1 MEYRRFGRTEFQM
14 PVISCGGMR
23 YQQSWKGNDEVTEES
38 QRNLEACIT
47 KALEVGVTH
56 FETARG
62 YGTSEVQLG
71 RILPNLPRDRIL
83 VQTKV
88 NPMPELE
95 KFKHIFEKSFGL
107 LNLDYLDLF
116 SFHGINDAESLDNA
130 LSAMDTVQAWKKEGR
145 IRSIG
150 FSTHGSCEAIT
161 KAIETDLFDHVNLH
175 WYYIFQENWP
185 AIEAATRHDMGVFI
199 ISPNDKGGLLHKPS
213 EKLVELCDPLHPM
226 VFNGLF
232 CLSHPEVHTL
242 SCGVARP
249 SDFDIHMETVA
260 HLGKADELVRPIIER
275 LEAELAGTFGEK
287 WAASWS
293 EGLPNWQDTPGQV
306 NMRWILRLRNLAVA
320 YDMQEYGKMR
330 YNMLGNGGLW
340 FPGNNADKVQELDFS
355 NCLKA
360 SPHADAVPMALAEAH
375 DLLAGEESK
384 RLQES

>member
-23 YQQSWKGNDEVTEES
+23 YQQSWKGSEEVTEES
-38 QRNLEACIT
+38 QQNLEACIR
-47 KALEVGVTH
+47 KALELGITH
-56 FETARG
+56 IETARG
-62 YGTSEVQLG
+62 YGTSEMQLG
-71 RILPNLPRDRIL
+71 RILPKLPRDQIL

-88 NPMPELE
+88 NPIPEVE
-95 KFKHIFEKSFGL
+95 KFKHVFEKSFGL
-107 LNLDYLDLF
+107 LKLDYLDLF
-116 SFHGINDAESLDNA
+116 SFHGISNAESLEHA
-130 LSAMDTVQAWKKEGR
+130 LRSMDTVQAWKKEGR

-213 EKLVELCDPLHPM
+213 EKLVELCEPLHPM

-232 CLSHPEVHTL
+232 CLSHPQVHTL
-242 SCGVARP
+242 SCGVKRP

-260 HLGKADELVRPIIER
+260 RLAQADDLIRPIIER
-275 LEAELAGTFGEK
+275 LEAELAGTLGEE

-293 EGLPNWQDTPGQV
+293 EGLPDWEDTPGQV
-306 NMRWILRLRNLAVA
+306 NIRWILRLRNLAVA
-320 YDMQEYGKMR
+320 YDMQEYAKMR
-330 YNMLGNGGLW
+330 YNMLGNGGPW

-360 SPHADAVPMALAEAH
+360 SPHADAIPMALAEAH
-375 DLLAGEESK
+375 DLLAGEKSK

>member
-23 YQQSWKGNDEVTEES
+23 YQQSWKGSEEVTEES
-38 QRNLEACIT
+38 QQNLEACIR
-47 KALEVGVTH
+47 KALELGITH
-56 FETARG
+56 IETARG
-62 YGTSEVQLG
+62 YGTSEMQLG
-71 RILPNLPRDRIL
+71 RILPKLPRDQIL

-88 NPMPELE
+88 NPIPEVE
-95 KFKHIFEKSFGL
+95 KFKHVFEKSFGL
-107 LNLDYLDLF
+107 LKLDYLDLF
-116 SFHGINDAESLDNA
+116 SFHGISNAESLEHA
-130 LSAMDTVQAWKKEGR
+130 LRSMDTVQAWKKEGR

-213 EKLVELCDPLHPM
+213 EKLVELCEPLHPM

-232 CLSHPEVHTL
+232 CLSHPQVHTL
-242 SCGVARP
+242 SCGVKRP

-260 HLGKADELVRPIIER
+260 RLAQADDLIRPIVER
-275 LEAELAGTFGEK
+275 LEAELAGTLGEE

-293 EGLPNWQDTPGQV
+293 EGLPDWEDTPGQV
-306 NMRWILRLRNLAVA
+306 NIRWILRLRNLAVA
-320 YDMQEYGKMR
+320 YDMQEYAKMR
-330 YNMLGNGGLW
+330 YNMLGNGGPW
-340 FPGNNADKVQELDFS
+340 FPGNDADKVLELDFS
-355 NCLKA
+355 SCLEA
-360 SPHADAVPMALAEAH
+360 SPHADAIPMALAEAH
-375 DLLAGEESK
+375 DLLAGEKSK